1 MFLLKNLVSSI
12 SKVTQDLG
20 NIVSITP
27 VVNTGSSV
35 NVNVSDINIANVST
49 TGLLSNVI
57 STVTDT
63 VSHTSTDLVSNVV
76 GTVTG
81 TVGSTSPID
90 TVTNII
96 GGVTGGVTGNP
107 LEVVTDII
115 GGVTGGVVGGTSPI
129 SPVIDVVQGG
139 IDILQG
145 VESLKTEI
153 INTGIDTVADT
164 IIGVLPQAEHPVS
177 EIADLGTLTFETSR
191 DTVNG
196 ALEVVSDLVGGDI
209 QGATENATGILGTL
223 IQNGSTATGI
233 VTDILGGVTGTIGGV
248 TGGVDGN
255 PLEVITDIIGSVTGG
270 VGGDNPLGVVTD
282 IIGGVTGGII
292 GGGTS
297 PISPVIDVV
306 QGGIDI
312 LQGVESLKTEIIN
325 TGIDTVADTIIG
337 VLPQAEHPVSEIA
350 DLGTLTFETSRDT
363 VNGALEV
370 VSDLVGGDIQGAT
383 ENATGI
389 LGTLIQNGSTA
400 TGIVTDI
407 LGGVTGTI
415 GGVTGGIG
423 GDNPL
428 GVVTDIIGGVT
439 GGIGGDNPLGV
450 VTDIIGG
457 VTGGIGGDNP
467 LGVVT
472 DIIGGVTGGIG
483 GDNPLGVVTDI
494 IGGVTGGIGG
504 DNPLG
509 VVTDIIGGVT
519 GGIIGGGT
527 SPISPV
533 IDVVQGGI
541 DILQGV
547 ESLKT
552 EIINTGIDT
561 VADTIIGIL
570 PQAEHPVS
578 EIADLGTLTFET
590 SRDTVNGALEVVSDL
605 VGGDIQGATESATG
619 ILDTLITNGTTAT
632 GLVTEIIG
640 GVTGTIG
647 GVTGGDSPLGL
658 VTDLLGGLTGS
669 VGGDSPLGVV
679 TDLLGGLTGSVGGD
693 SPLGVVTD
701 LLGGL
706 TGGVTGGTDNP
717 IGIVTDI
724 VGSLTGGVTG
734 EGSLD
739 VISNLLGGLTGGS
752 LLGGVTSTVSSV
764 TNTTHTIVPT
774 SLLTDNFLENS
785 FNTV

>member
-63 VSHTSTDLVSNVV
+63 VSHTTTDLVSNVV

-153 INTGIDTVADT
+153 INTGIETVADAV
-164 IIGVLPQAEHPVS
+164 IGVLPQAEHPVS

-209 QGATENATGILGTL
+209 QGATESATGILDTL
-223 IQNGSTATGI
+223 ITNGTTATGI
-233 VTDILGGVTGTIGGV
+233 VTGVVGSVTDVIGGV

-255 PLEVITDIIGSVTGG
+255 PLEVITDIIGGVTGGVDGNPLEVITDIIGGVTGG

-407 LGGVTGTI
+407 LGVVTG
-415 GGVTGGIG
+415 
-423 GDNPL
+423 
-428 GVVTDIIGGVT
+428 
-439 GGIGGDNPLGV
+439 
-450 VTDIIGG
+450 
-457 VTGGIGGDNP
+457 
-467 LGVVT
+467 
-472 DIIGGVTGGIG
+472 
-483 GDNPLGVVTDI
+483 I

>member
-63 VSHTSTDLVSNVV
+63 VSHTTTDLVSNVV

-153 INTGIDTVADT
+153 INTGIETVADAV
-164 IIGVLPQAEHPVS
+164 IGVLPQAEHPVS

-209 QGATENATGILGTL
+209 QGATESATGILDTL
-223 IQNGSTATGI
+223 ITNGTTATGI
-233 VTDILGGVTGTIGGV
+233 VTGVVGSVTDVIGGVTGGVDGNPLEVITEIIGGV

-255 PLEVITDIIGSVTGG
+255 PLEVITDIIGGVTGG

-439 GGIGGDNPLGV
+439 GGI
-450 VTDIIGG
+450 
-457 VTGGIGGDNP
+457 
-467 LGVVT
+467 
-472 DIIGGVTGGIG
+472 
-483 GDNPLGVVTDI
+483 
-494 IGGVTGGIGG
+494 
-504 DNPLG
+504 
-509 VVTDIIGGVT
+509 
-519 GGIIGGGT
+519 IGGGT

-578 EIADLGTLTFET
+578 EIAELGTLTFET

-605 VGGDIQGATESATG
+605 VSGDIQGATESATG

>member
-1 MFLLKNLVSSI
+1 MFLLTNLVSSI
-12 SKVTQDLG
+12 SKITQDLG
-20 NIVSITP
+20 NIVS
-27 VVNTGSSV
+27 VNTTVTGSSSIEGQISTSGLL
-35 NVNVSDINIANVST
+35 SDTLSTVTNTLTTTT
-49 TGLLSNVI
+49 TGL
-57 STVTDT
+57 
-63 VSHTSTDLVSNVV
+63 VSDAV

-81 TVGSTSPID
+81 SIGSTSPVD

-96 GGVTGGVTGNP
+96 GGVTGGID
-107 LEVVTDII
+107 L
-115 GGVTGGVVGGTSPI
+115 GTSPI
-129 SPVIDVVQGG
+129 APVIDVVQGG

-164 IIGVLPQAEHPVS
+164 IIGVLPQTEHPVS

-196 ALEVVSDLVGGDI
+196 TLEVISDLVGGDI
-209 QGATENATGILGTL
+209 QGATESATGVVETL
-223 IQNGSTATGI
+223 ITNGTTATGI
-233 VTDILGGVTGTIGGV
+233 VTDVVGSITDVVGGVTGGVDGNPLEVITDIIGGV

-255 PLEVITDIIGSVTGG
+255 PLEVITDIIGGVTGG
-270 VGGDNPLGVVTD
+270 VDGNPLE
-282 IIGGVTGGII
+282 
-292 GGGTS
+292 
-297 PISPVIDVV
+297 VI
-306 QGGIDI
+306 
-312 LQGVESLKTEIIN
+312 
-325 TGIDTVADTIIG
+325 
-337 VLPQAEHPVSEIA
+337 
-350 DLGTLTFETSRDT
+350 
-363 VNGALEV
+363 
-370 VSDLVGGDIQGAT
+370 
-383 ENATGI
+383 
-389 LGTLIQNGSTA
+389 
-400 TGIVTDI
+400 
-407 LGGVTGTI
+407 
-415 GGVTGGIG
+415 
-423 GDNPL
+423 
-428 GVVTDIIGGVT
+428 TDIIGGVT
-439 GGIGGDNPLGV
+439 GGIGD
-450 VTDIIGG
+450 
-457 VTGGIGGDNP
+457 
-467 LGVVT
+467 
-472 DIIGGVTGGIG
+472 
-483 GDNPLGVVTDI
+483 
-494 IGGVTGGIGG
+494 
-504 DNPLG
+504 
-509 VVTDIIGGVT
+509 
-519 GGIIGGGT
+519 GT
-527 SPISPV
+527 SPIAPV

-570 PQAEHPVS
+570 PQTEYPVS
-578 EIADLGTLTFET
+578 DLADLGTLTFET

-632 GLVTEIIG
+632 GIINNIIGGATSGDSPLGVVTDIIGGVTGGVSGNPLEIVTDIIGGVTGGVDGNPLEVITDIIGGVTGGVDGNPLEVITDIIGGVTGGIGGGTSPISPVIDVVQGGIDILQGVESLKTEIINTGIDTVADTIISILPQAEHPVSELADLGTLTFETSRDTVNGTLEVISDLVGGDIQGATESATGILDTLITNGTTATGLVTEIIG
-640 GVTGTIG
+640 GLTGTIG
-647 GVTGGDSPLGL
+647 GVTGGDSSLGL

-669 VGGDSPLGVV
+669 VDGNSPLG
-679 TDLLGGLTGSVGGD
+679 L
-693 SPLGVVTD
+693 VTD

-717 IGIVTDI
+717 TIGIVTDI

-734 EGSLD
+734 EGGLD

>member
-20 NIVSITP
+20 NIIS
-27 VVNTGSSV
+27 VNTNVTGGSTVDGHISTSGLL
-35 NVNVSDINIANVST
+35 SDTLSTATNTLTTTT
-49 TGLLSNVI
+49 TGL
-57 STVTDT
+57 
-63 VSHTSTDLVSNVV
+63 VSDAV
-76 GTVTG
+76 GTVTSSI
-81 TVGSTSPID
+81 GSTSPVD

-96 GGVTGGVTGNP
+96 GGVTGGISGGNPLETVTNIIGGVTGGIDLGTSPIAPVIDVVQGGIDILQGVESLKTEIINTGIDTVADTIIGVLPQTEHPVSEIADLGTLTFETSRDTVNGTLEVISDLVGGDIQGATESATGVVETLITNGTTATGIVTDVVGSITDVVGGVTGGVDGNP
-107 LEVVTDII
+107 LEVITDII
-115 GGVTGGVVGGTSPI
+115 GGVTGGVDGNPLEVITDIIGGVTGGIGDGTSPI

-164 IIGVLPQAEHPVS
+164 IIGILPQTEHPVS
-177 EIADLGTLTFETSR
+177 DLADLGTLTFETSR

-209 QGATENATGILGTL
+209 QGATESATGILGTL
-223 IQNGSTATGI
+223 ITNGTTATGI
-233 VTDILGGVTGTIGGV
+233 VNNIIGGVTGGVDGSPLDVITDIIGGV

-255 PLEVITDIIGSVTGG
+255 PLEVITDIIGGVTGG
-270 VGGDNPLGVVTD
+270 VDGNPLEVITD
-282 IIGGVTGGII
+282 IIGGVTGGID
-292 GGGTS
+292 GN
-297 PISPVIDVV
+297 PLEVITD
-306 QGGIDI
+306 
-312 LQGVESLKTEIIN
+312 
-325 TGIDTVADTIIG
+325 IIG
-337 VLPQAEHPVSEIA
+337 S
-350 DLGTLTFETSRDT
+350 
-363 VNGALEV
+363 
-370 VSDLVGGDIQGAT
+370 
-383 ENATGI
+383 
-389 LGTLIQNGSTA
+389 
-400 TGIVTDI
+400 
-407 LGGVTGTI
+407 
-415 GGVTGGIG
+415 VTGGVDG
-423 GDNPL
+423 NPL
-428 GVVTDIIGGVT
+428 EVITDIIGGVT
-439 GGIGGDNPLGV
+439 GG
-450 VTDIIGG
+450 
-457 VTGGIGGDNP
+457 
-467 LGVVT
+467 
-472 DIIGGVTGGIG
+472 
-483 GDNPLGVVTDI
+483 
-494 IGGVTGGIGG
+494 
-504 DNPLG
+504 
-509 VVTDIIGGVT
+509 
-519 GGIIGGGT
+519 IGGGT

-647 GVTGGDSPLGL
+647 GVTGGDSSLGL
-658 VTDLLGGLTGS
+658 LTDLLGGLTGS
-669 VGGDSPLGVV
+669 VGGDS
-679 TDLLGGLTGSVGGD
+679 S
-693 SPLGVVTD
+693 LGVVTD

-724 VGSLTGGVTG
+724 VGSLTGGVTTG
-734 EGSLD
+734 EGGLD

>member
-1 MFLLKNLVSSI
+1 MFLLTNLVSSI
-12 SKVTQDLG
+12 SKITQDLG
-20 NIVSITP
+20 NIVS
-27 VVNTGSSV
+27 VNTTVTGSSSV
-35 NVNVSDINIANVST
+35 EGQISTSGLLSDTLSTVTNTLTTTT
-49 TGLLSNVI
+49 TGL
-57 STVTDT
+57 
-63 VSHTSTDLVSNVV
+63 VSDAV

-81 TVGSTSPID
+81 SIGSTSPVD

-96 GGVTGGVTGNP
+96 GGVTGGID
-107 LEVVTDII
+107 L
-115 GGVTGGVVGGTSPI
+115 GTSPI
-129 SPVIDVVQGG
+129 APVIDVVQGG

-164 IIGVLPQAEHPVS
+164 IIGVLPQTEHPVS

-196 ALEVVSDLVGGDI
+196 TLEVISDLVGGDI
-209 QGATENATGILGTL
+209 QGATESATGVVETL
-223 IQNGSTATGI
+223 ITNGTTATGI
-233 VTDILGGVTGTIGGV
+233 VTDVVGSITDVVGGVTGGVDGNPLEVITDIIGGV

-255 PLEVITDIIGSVTGG
+255 PLEVITDIIGGVTGG
-270 VGGDNPLGVVTD
+270 VDGNPLE
-282 IIGGVTGGII
+282 
-292 GGGTS
+292 
-297 PISPVIDVV
+297 VI
-306 QGGIDI
+306 
-312 LQGVESLKTEIIN
+312 
-325 TGIDTVADTIIG
+325 
-337 VLPQAEHPVSEIA
+337 
-350 DLGTLTFETSRDT
+350 
-363 VNGALEV
+363 
-370 VSDLVGGDIQGAT
+370 
-383 ENATGI
+383 
-389 LGTLIQNGSTA
+389 
-400 TGIVTDI
+400 
-407 LGGVTGTI
+407 
-415 GGVTGGIG
+415 
-423 GDNPL
+423 
-428 GVVTDIIGGVT
+428 TDIIGGVT
-439 GGIGGDNPLGV
+439 GGIGD
-450 VTDIIGG
+450 
-457 VTGGIGGDNP
+457 
-467 LGVVT
+467 
-472 DIIGGVTGGIG
+472 
-483 GDNPLGVVTDI
+483 
-494 IGGVTGGIGG
+494 
-504 DNPLG
+504 
-509 VVTDIIGGVT
+509 
-519 GGIIGGGT
+519 GT
-527 SPISPV
+527 SPIAPV

-570 PQAEHPVS
+570 PQTEYPVS
-578 EIADLGTLTFET
+578 DLADLGTLTFET

-619 ILDTLITNGTTAT
+619 ILDTLITNGSTATGIINNIIGGATSGDSPLGVVTDIIGGVTGGVSGNPLEVVTDIIGGVTGGVDGNPLEVITDIIGGVTGGVDGNPLEVITDIIGGVTGGVDGNPLEVITDIIGGVTGGIGDGTSPISPVIDVVQGGIDILQGVESLKTEIINTGIDTVADTIISILPQAEHPVSELADLGTLTFETSRDTVNGTLEVISDLVGGDIQGATESATGILDTLITNGTTAT

-640 GVTGTIG
+640 GLTGTIG
-647 GVTGGDSPLGL
+647 GVTGGDSSLGL
-658 VTDLLGGLTGS
+658 VTDLLGGLTGG
-669 VGGDSPLGVV
+669 VDGDSPLG
-679 TDLLGGLTGSVGGD
+679 L
-693 SPLGVVTD
+693 VTD

-734 EGSLD
+734 EGGLD

>member
-1 MFLLKNLVSSI
+1 MFLLKTLVSSI

-20 NIVSITP
+20 NIVS
-27 VVNTGSSV
+27 VNTTVTGSSSV
-35 NVNVSDINIANVST
+35 EGQISTSGLLSDTLSTVTNILTTTT
-49 TGLLSNVI
+49 TGL
-57 STVTDT
+57 
-63 VSHTSTDLVSNVV
+63 VSDAV

-81 TVGSTSPID
+81 SIGSTSPVD

-96 GGVTGGVTGNP
+96 GGVTGGISGGNPLEAVTNIIGGVTGGIGGGTSPISPVVEVVQGGIDILQGVESLKTEIINTGIDTVADTIIGALPQTEHPVSEIADLGTLTFETSRDTVNGTLEVISDLVGGDIQGATESATGVVETLITNGTTATGIVTGMVGSVTDVVGGVTGGVDGNPLEVVTDIIGGITGGVSGNP

-115 GGVTGGVVGGTSPI
+115 GGVTGGVSGNPLEVVTDFIGGVTGGVSGNPLEVVTDIIGGVTGGIGDGTSPI
-129 SPVIDVVQGG
+129 APVIDVVQGG

-164 IIGVLPQAEHPVS
+164 IIGILPQTEYPVS
-177 EIADLGTLTFETSR
+177 DLADLGNLTFETSR

-196 ALEVVSDLVGGDI
+196 ALETVSDLVGGDI
-209 QGATENATGILGTL
+209 QGATESATGILGTL
-223 IQNGSTATGI
+223 ITNGTTATGI
-233 VTDILGGVTGTIGGV
+233 INNIIGGATSGDSPLGVVTDIIGGVSGNPLEVVTDIIGGV

-255 PLEVITDIIGSVTGG
+255 PLEVITDIIGGVTGG
-270 VGGDNPLGVVTD
+270 VDGNPLEVITD
-282 IIGGVTGGII
+282 IIGGVTGGI

-325 TGIDTVADTIIG
+325 TGIDTVADTIISI
-337 VLPQAEHPVSEIA
+337 LPQAEHPVSELA

-363 VNGALEV
+363 VNGTLEV
-370 VSDLVGGDIQGAT
+370 I
-383 ENATGI
+383 
-389 LGTLIQNGSTA
+389 
-400 TGIVTDI
+400 
-407 LGGVTGTI
+407 
-415 GGVTGGIG
+415 
-423 GDNPL
+423 
-428 GVVTDIIGGVT
+428 
-439 GGIGGDNPLGV
+439 
-450 VTDIIGG
+450 
-457 VTGGIGGDNP
+457 
-467 LGVVT
+467 
-472 DIIGGVTGGIG
+472 
-483 GDNPLGVVTDI
+483 
-494 IGGVTGGIGG
+494 
-504 DNPLG
+504 
-509 VVTDIIGGVT
+509 
-519 GGIIGGGT
+519 
-527 SPISPV
+527 
-533 IDVVQGGI
+533 
-541 DILQGV
+541 
-547 ESLKT
+547 
-552 EIINTGIDT
+552 
-561 VADTIIGIL
+561 
-570 PQAEHPVS
+570 
-578 EIADLGTLTFET
+578 
-590 SRDTVNGALEVVSDL
+590 SDL

-640 GVTGTIG
+640 GLTGTIG
-647 GVTGGDSPLGL
+647 GVTGGDSSLGL
-658 VTDLLGGLTGS
+658 VTDLLGGLTGG
-669 VGGDSPLGVV
+669 VDGDSSLG
-679 TDLLGGLTGSVGGD
+679 L
-693 SPLGVVTD
+693 VTD

-734 EGSLD
+734 EGGLD

>member
-63 VSHTSTDLVSNVV
+63 VSHTTTDLVSNVV

-153 INTGIDTVADT
+153 INTGIETVADAV
-164 IIGVLPQAEHPVS
+164 IGVLPQAEHPVS

-209 QGATENATGILGTL
+209 QGATESATGILDTL
-223 IQNGSTATGI
+223 ITNGTTATGI
-233 VTDILGGVTGTIGGV
+233 VTGVVGSVTDVIGGV

-255 PLEVITDIIGSVTGG
+255 PLEVITDIIGG

-407 LGGVTGTI
+407 LGGVTGT
-415 GGVTGGIG
+415 
-423 GDNPL
+423 
-428 GVVTDIIGGVT
+428 
-439 GGIGGDNPLGV
+439 
-450 VTDIIGG
+450 
-457 VTGGIGGDNP
+457 
-467 LGVVT
+467 
-472 DIIGGVTGGIG
+472 
-483 GDNPLGVVTDI
+483 

-679 TDLLGGLTGSVGGD
+679 TDLLGDLTGSVGGD

>member
-1 MFLLKNLVSSI
+1 MFLLTNLVSSI
-12 SKVTQDLG
+12 SKITQDLG
-20 NIVSITP
+20 NIVS
-27 VVNTGSSV
+27 VNTTVTGSSSIEGQISTSGLL
-35 NVNVSDINIANVST
+35 SDTLSTVTNTLTTTT
-49 TGLLSNVI
+49 TGL
-57 STVTDT
+57 
-63 VSHTSTDLVSNVV
+63 VSDAV

-81 TVGSTSPID
+81 SIGSTSPVD

-96 GGVTGGVTGNP
+96 GGVTGGID
-107 LEVVTDII
+107 L
-115 GGVTGGVVGGTSPI
+115 GTSPI
-129 SPVIDVVQGG
+129 APVIDVVQGG

-164 IIGVLPQAEHPVS
+164 IIGVLPQTEHPVS

-196 ALEVVSDLVGGDI
+196 TLEVISDLVGGDI
-209 QGATENATGILGTL
+209 QGATESATGVVETL
-223 IQNGSTATGI
+223 ITNGTTATGI
-233 VTDILGGVTGTIGGV
+233 VTDVVGSITDVVGGVTGGVDGNPLEVITDIIGGV

-255 PLEVITDIIGSVTGG
+255 PLEVITDIIGGVTGG
-270 VGGDNPLGVVTD
+270 VDGNPLE
-282 IIGGVTGGII
+282 
-292 GGGTS
+292 
-297 PISPVIDVV
+297 VI
-306 QGGIDI
+306 
-312 LQGVESLKTEIIN
+312 
-325 TGIDTVADTIIG
+325 
-337 VLPQAEHPVSEIA
+337 
-350 DLGTLTFETSRDT
+350 
-363 VNGALEV
+363 
-370 VSDLVGGDIQGAT
+370 
-383 ENATGI
+383 
-389 LGTLIQNGSTA
+389 
-400 TGIVTDI
+400 
-407 LGGVTGTI
+407 
-415 GGVTGGIG
+415 
-423 GDNPL
+423 
-428 GVVTDIIGGVT
+428 TDIIGGVT
-439 GGIGGDNPLGV
+439 GGIGD
-450 VTDIIGG
+450 
-457 VTGGIGGDNP
+457 
-467 LGVVT
+467 
-472 DIIGGVTGGIG
+472 
-483 GDNPLGVVTDI
+483 
-494 IGGVTGGIGG
+494 
-504 DNPLG
+504 
-509 VVTDIIGGVT
+509 
-519 GGIIGGGT
+519 GT
-527 SPISPV
+527 SPIAPV

-570 PQAEHPVS
+570 PQTEYPVS
-578 EIADLGTLTFET
+578 DLADLGTLTFET

-619 ILDTLITNGTTAT
+619 ILDTLITNGSTATGIINNIIGGATSGDSPLGVVTDIIGGVTGGVSGNPLEVVTDIIGGVTGGVDGNPLEVITDIIGGVTGGVDGNPLEVITDIIGGVTGGVDGNPLEVITDIIGGVTGGIGDGTSPISPVIDVVQGGIDILQGVESLKTEIINTGIDTVADTIISILPQAEHPVSELADLGTLTFETSRDTVNGTLEVISDLVGGDIQGATESATGILDTLITNGTTAT

-640 GVTGTIG
+640 GLTGTIG
-647 GVTGGDSPLGL
+647 GVTGGDSSLGL

-669 VGGDSPLGVV
+669 VDGDSPLG
-679 TDLLGGLTGSVGGD
+679 L
-693 SPLGVVTD
+693 VTD

-734 EGSLD
+734 EGGLD

>member
-20 NIVSITP
+20 NIIS
-27 VVNTGSSV
+27 VNTNVTGGSTVDGHISTSGLL
-35 NVNVSDINIANVST
+35 SDTLSTATNTLTTTT
-49 TGLLSNVI
+49 TGL
-57 STVTDT
+57 
-63 VSHTSTDLVSNVV
+63 VSDAV

-81 TVGSTSPID
+81 SIGSTSPVD

-96 GGVTGGVTGNP
+96 GGVTGGISGGNP
-107 LEVVTDII
+107 LETVTNII
-115 GGVTGGVVGGTSPI
+115 GGVTGG
-129 SPVIDVVQGG
+129 
-139 IDILQG
+139 
-145 VESLKTEI
+145 
-153 INTGIDTVADT
+153 
-164 IIGVLPQAEHPVS
+164 
-177 EIADLGTLTFETSR
+177 
-191 DTVNG
+191 
-196 ALEVVSDLVGGDI
+196 
-209 QGATENATGILGTL
+209 
-223 IQNGSTATGI
+223 
-233 VTDILGGVTGTIGGV
+233 
-248 TGGVDGN
+248 
-255 PLEVITDIIGSVTGG
+255 
-270 VGGDNPLGVVTD
+270 
-282 IIGGVTGGII
+282 I

-337 VLPQAEHPVSEIA
+337 VLPQTEHPVSEIA

-383 ENATGI
+383 ESATGI
-389 LGTLIQNGSTA
+389 VETLINNGTTA
-400 TGIVTDI
+400 TGIVTGVVGSVTDVV
-407 LGGVTGTI
+407 GGVTGGVDGNPLEVITDII
-415 GGVTGGIG
+415 GGVTGGVDG
-423 GDNPL
+423 NPL
-428 GVVTDIIGGVT
+428 EVITDIIGGVT
-439 GGIGGDNPLGV
+439 GGIGGGTSPISPVIDVVQGGIDILQGVESLKTEIINTGIDTVADTIIGILPQTEHPVSDLADLGTLTFETSRDTVNGALEVVSDLVGGDIQGATESATGILGTLITNGTTATGIVNNIIGGVTGGVDGSPLDV
-450 VTDIIGG
+450 ITDIIGG
-457 VTGGIGGDNP
+457 VTGGVDGNP
-467 LGVVT
+467 LEVIT
-472 DIIGGVTGGIG
+472 DIIGGVTGGVDG
-483 GDNPLGVVTDI
+483 NPLEVITDI
-494 IGGVTGGIGG
+494 IGGVTGGVDG
-504 DNPLG
+504 NPLE
-509 VVTDIIGGVT
+509 VITDIIGGVT
-519 GGIIGGGT
+519 GGIGGGT

-647 GVTGGDSPLGL
+647 GVTGGDSSLGL
-658 VTDLLGGLTGS
+658 LTDLLGGLTGS
-669 VGGDSPLGVV
+669 VGGDS
-679 TDLLGGLTGSVGGD
+679 S
-693 SPLGVVTD
+693 LGVVTD

-724 VGSLTGGVTG
+724 VGSLTGGVTTG
-734 EGSLD
+734 EGGLD

-774 SLLTDNFLENS
+774 SLLTDSFLENS

>member
-20 NIVSITP
+20 NTIS
-27 VVNTGSSV
+27 VNTTVTGGSSV
-35 NVNVSDINIANVST
+35 EGQISTSGLLSDTLSTVTNTLTTTT
-49 TGLLSNVI
+49 TGLI
-57 STVTDT
+57 SDT
-63 VSHTSTDLVSNVV
+63 V

-81 TVGSTSPID
+81 SIGSTSPVD

-96 GGVTGGVTGNP
+96 GGVTGGIDLGTSPISPVIDVVQGGIDILQGVESLKTEIINTGIETVADTIIGVLPQTEHPVSEIADLGTLTFETSRDTVNGTLEVISDLVGGDIQGATESATGVVETLITNGTTATGIVTEVVGSITDVVGGVTGGVDGNP
-107 LEVVTDII
+107 LEVITDII
-115 GGVTGGVVGGTSPI
+115 GGVTGGVDGNPLEVITDIIGGVTGGVDGNPLEVITDIIGGVTGGIGDGTSPI

-164 IIGVLPQAEHPVS
+164 IIGILPQTEYPVS
-177 EIADLGTLTFETSR
+177 DLADLGTLTFETSR

-209 QGATENATGILGTL
+209 QGATESATGILDTL
-223 IQNGSTATGI
+223 ITNGTTATGI
-233 VTDILGGVTGTIGGV
+233 INNIIGGATSGDSPLGVVTDIIGGV

-255 PLEVITDIIGSVTGG
+255 PLEVITDIIGGVTGG
-270 VGGDNPLGVVTD
+270 VDGNPLEVITD
-282 IIGGVTGGII
+282 IIGGVTGGVDGNPLEVITDII
-292 GGGTS
+292 GGGT
-297 PISPVIDVV
+297 
-306 QGGIDI
+306 GGVD
-312 LQGVESLKTEIIN
+312 GN
-325 TGIDTVADTIIG
+325 
-337 VLPQAEHPVSEIA
+337 P
-350 DLGTLTFETSRDT
+350 
-363 VNGALEV
+363 LEV
-370 VSDLVGGDIQGAT
+370 I
-383 ENATGI
+383 
-389 LGTLIQNGSTA
+389 
-400 TGIVTDI
+400 
-407 LGGVTGTI
+407 
-415 GGVTGGIG
+415 
-423 GDNPL
+423 
-428 GVVTDIIGGVT
+428 TDIIGGVT
-439 GGIGGDNPLGV
+439 GG
-450 VTDIIGG
+450 
-457 VTGGIGGDNP
+457 
-467 LGVVT
+467 
-472 DIIGGVTGGIG
+472 
-483 GDNPLGVVTDI
+483 
-494 IGGVTGGIGG
+494 
-504 DNPLG
+504 
-509 VVTDIIGGVT
+509 
-519 GGIIGGGT
+519 IGGGT

-640 GVTGTIG
+640 GLTGTIG
-647 GVTGGDSPLGL
+647 GVTGGDSSLGL
-658 VTDLLGGLTGS
+658 
-669 VGGDSPLGVV
+669 
-679 TDLLGGLTGSVGGD
+679 
-693 SPLGVVTD
+693 VTD

-734 EGSLD
+734 EGGLD

>member
-1 MFLLKNLVSSI
+1 MFLLTNLVSSI
-12 SKVTQDLG
+12 SKITQDLG
-20 NIVSITP
+20 NIVS
-27 VVNTGSSV
+27 VNTTVTGSSSIEGQISTSGLL
-35 NVNVSDINIANVST
+35 SDTLSTVTNTLTTTT
-49 TGLLSNVI
+49 TGLVSDAV
-57 STVTDT
+57 STVTG
-63 VSHTSTDLVSNVV
+63 SI
-76 GTVTG
+76 
-81 TVGSTSPID
+81 GSTSPVD

-96 GGVTGGVTGNP
+96 GGVTGGID
-107 LEVVTDII
+107 L
-115 GGVTGGVVGGTSPI
+115 GTSPI
-129 SPVIDVVQGG
+129 APVIDVVQGG

-164 IIGVLPQAEHPVS
+164 IIGVLPQTEHPVS

-196 ALEVVSDLVGGDI
+196 TLEVISDLVGGDI
-209 QGATENATGILGTL
+209 QGATESATGVVETL
-223 IQNGSTATGI
+223 ITNGTTATGI
-233 VTDILGGVTGTIGGV
+233 VTDVVGSITDVVGGVTGGVDGNPLEVITDIIGGV

-255 PLEVITDIIGSVTGG
+255 PLEVITDIIGGVTGG
-270 VGGDNPLGVVTD
+270 VDGNPLE
-282 IIGGVTGGII
+282 
-292 GGGTS
+292 
-297 PISPVIDVV
+297 VI
-306 QGGIDI
+306 
-312 LQGVESLKTEIIN
+312 
-325 TGIDTVADTIIG
+325 
-337 VLPQAEHPVSEIA
+337 
-350 DLGTLTFETSRDT
+350 
-363 VNGALEV
+363 
-370 VSDLVGGDIQGAT
+370 
-383 ENATGI
+383 
-389 LGTLIQNGSTA
+389 
-400 TGIVTDI
+400 
-407 LGGVTGTI
+407 
-415 GGVTGGIG
+415 
-423 GDNPL
+423 
-428 GVVTDIIGGVT
+428 TDIIGGVT
-439 GGIGGDNPLGV
+439 GGIGD
-450 VTDIIGG
+450 
-457 VTGGIGGDNP
+457 
-467 LGVVT
+467 
-472 DIIGGVTGGIG
+472 
-483 GDNPLGVVTDI
+483 
-494 IGGVTGGIGG
+494 
-504 DNPLG
+504 
-509 VVTDIIGGVT
+509 
-519 GGIIGGGT
+519 GT
-527 SPISPV
+527 SPIAPV

-570 PQAEHPVS
+570 PQTEYPVS
-578 EIADLGTLTFET
+578 DLADLGTLTFET

-619 ILDTLITNGTTAT
+619 ILDTLITNGSTATGIINNIIGGATSGDSPLGVVTDIIGGVTGGVSGNPLEVVTDIIGGVTGGVDGNPLEVITDIIGGVTGGVDGNPLEVITDIIGGVTGGIGDGTSPISPVIDVVQGGIDILQGVESLKTEIINTGIDTVADTIISILPQAEHPVSELADLGTLTFETSRDTVNGTLEVISDLVGGDIQGATESATGILDTLITNGTTAT

-640 GVTGTIG
+640 GLTGTIG
-647 GVTGGDSPLGL
+647 GVTGGDSSLGL

-669 VGGDSPLGVV
+669 VDGDSPLG
-679 TDLLGGLTGSVGGD
+679 L
-693 SPLGVVTD
+693 VTD

-734 EGSLD
+734 EGGLD

>member
-1 MFLLKNLVSSI
+1 MFLLTNLVSSI
-12 SKVTQDLG
+12 SKITQDLG
-20 NIVSITP
+20 NIVS
-27 VVNTGSSV
+27 VNTTVTGSSSIEGQISTSGLL
-35 NVNVSDINIANVST
+35 SDTLSTVTNTLTTTT
-49 TGLLSNVI
+49 TGL
-57 STVTDT
+57 
-63 VSHTSTDLVSNVV
+63 VSDAV

-81 TVGSTSPID
+81 SIGSTSPVD

-96 GGVTGGVTGNP
+96 GGVTGGID
-107 LEVVTDII
+107 L
-115 GGVTGGVVGGTSPI
+115 GTSPI
-129 SPVIDVVQGG
+129 APVIDVVQGG

-164 IIGVLPQAEHPVS
+164 IIGVLPQTEHPVS
-177 EIADLGTLTFETSR
+177 EIADLGTLTFETSRDTVNGTLEVISDLVGGDIQGATESATGVVETLITNGTTATGIVTDVVGSITDVVGGVTGGVDGNPLEVITDIIGGVTGGVDGNPLEVITDIIGGVTGGVDGNPLEVITDIIGGVTGGIGDGTSPIAPVIDVVQGGIDILQGVESLKTEIINTGIDTVADTIIGILPQTEYPVSDLADLGTLTFETSR

-209 QGATENATGILGTL
+209 QGATESATGILDTL
-223 IQNGSTATGI
+223 ITNGTTATGI
-233 VTDILGGVTGTIGGV
+233 INNIIGGATSGDSPLGVVTDIIGGV

-255 PLEVITDIIGSVTGG
+255 PLEVITDIIGGVTGG
-270 VGGDNPLGVVTD
+270 VDGNPLEVITD
-282 IIGGVTGGII
+282 IIGGVTGGVDGNPLEVITDIIGGVTGGI

-325 TGIDTVADTIIG
+325 TGIDTVADTII
-337 VLPQAEHPVSEIA
+337 S
-350 DLGTLTFETSRDT
+350 
-363 VNGALEV
+363 
-370 VSDLVGGDIQGAT
+370 
-383 ENATGI
+383 
-389 LGTLIQNGSTA
+389 
-400 TGIVTDI
+400 
-407 LGGVTGTI
+407 
-415 GGVTGGIG
+415 
-423 GDNPL
+423 
-428 GVVTDIIGGVT
+428 
-439 GGIGGDNPLGV
+439 
-450 VTDIIGG
+450 
-457 VTGGIGGDNP
+457 
-467 LGVVT
+467 
-472 DIIGGVTGGIG
+472 
-483 GDNPLGVVTDI
+483 
-494 IGGVTGGIGG
+494 
-504 DNPLG
+504 
-509 VVTDIIGGVT
+509 
-519 GGIIGGGT
+519 
-527 SPISPV
+527 
-533 IDVVQGGI
+533 
-541 DILQGV
+541 
-547 ESLKT
+547 
-552 EIINTGIDT
+552 
-561 VADTIIGIL
+561 IL

-578 EIADLGTLTFET
+578 ELADLGTLTFET

-640 GVTGTIG
+640 GLTGTIG
-647 GVTGGDSPLGL
+647 GVTGGDSSLGL

-669 VGGDSPLGVV
+669 VDGDNPLG
-679 TDLLGGLTGSVGGD
+679 L
-693 SPLGVVTD
+693 VTD

-734 EGSLD
+734 EGGLD

>member
-1 MFLLKNLVSSI
+1 
-12 SKVTQDLG
+12 
-20 NIVSITP
+20 
-27 VVNTGSSV
+27 
-35 NVNVSDINIANVST
+35 
-49 TGLLSNVI
+49 
-57 STVTDT
+57 
-63 VSHTSTDLVSNVV
+63 
-76 GTVTG
+76 
-81 TVGSTSPID
+81 
-90 TVTNII
+90 
-96 GGVTGGVTGNP
+96 
-107 LEVVTDII
+107 
-115 GGVTGGVVGGTSPI
+115 SPI

-164 IIGVLPQAEHPVS
+164 IIGILPQTEHPVS
-177 EIADLGTLTFETSR
+177 DLADLGTLTFETSR

-209 QGATENATGILGTL
+209 QGATESATGILGTL
-223 IQNGSTATGI
+223 ITNGTTATGI
-233 VTDILGGVTGTIGGV
+233 VNNIIGGATGGVDGSPLDVITDIIGGV

-255 PLEVITDIIGSVTGG
+255 PLEVITDIIGGVTGG
-270 VGGDNPLGVVTD
+270 VDGNPLEVITD
-282 IIGGVTGGII
+282 IIGGVTGGVDGNPLELITDIIGGVTGGVDGNPLEVITDIIGGVTGGI

-383 ENATGI
+383 E
-389 LGTLIQNGSTA
+389 
-400 TGIVTDI
+400 
-407 LGGVTGTI
+407 
-415 GGVTGGIG
+415 
-423 GDNPL
+423 
-428 GVVTDIIGGVT
+428 
-439 GGIGGDNPLGV
+439 
-450 VTDIIGG
+450 
-457 VTGGIGGDNP
+457 
-467 LGVVT
+467 
-472 DIIGGVTGGIG
+472 
-483 GDNPLGVVTDI
+483 
-494 IGGVTGGIGG
+494 
-504 DNPLG
+504 
-509 VVTDIIGGVT
+509 
-519 GGIIGGGT
+519 
-527 SPISPV
+527 
-533 IDVVQGGI
+533 
-541 DILQGV
+541 
-547 ESLKT
+547 
-552 EIINTGIDT
+552 
-561 VADTIIGIL
+561 
-570 PQAEHPVS
+570 
-578 EIADLGTLTFET
+578 
-590 SRDTVNGALEVVSDL
+590 
-605 VGGDIQGATESATG
+605 SATG
-619 ILDTLITNGTTAT
+619 ILYTLITNGTTAT

-640 GVTGTIG
+640 GLTGTIG
-647 GVTGGDSPLGL
+647 GATGGDSSLGL
-658 VTDLLGGLTGS
+658 LTDLLGGLTGS
-669 VGGDSPLGVV
+669 VGGDS
-679 TDLLGGLTGSVGGD
+679 S
-693 SPLGVVTD
+693 LGVVTD

-734 EGSLD
+734 EGGLD

-774 SLLTDNFLENS
+774 SLLTDSFLENS

>member
-1 MFLLKNLVSSI
+1 MNTTV
-12 SKVTQDLG
+12 
-20 NIVSITP
+20 
-27 VVNTGSSV
+27 TGSSSV
-35 NVNVSDINIANVST
+35 EGQISTSGLLSDTLSTVTNTLTTTT
-49 TGLLSNVI
+49 TGL
-57 STVTDT
+57 
-63 VSHTSTDLVSNVV
+63 VSDAV

-81 TVGSTSPID
+81 SIGSTSPVD

-96 GGVTGGVTGNP
+96 GGVTGGID
-107 LEVVTDII
+107 L
-115 GGVTGGVVGGTSPI
+115 GTSPI
-129 SPVIDVVQGG
+129 APVIDVVQGG

-164 IIGVLPQAEHPVS
+164 IIGVLPQTEHPVS

-196 ALEVVSDLVGGDI
+196 TLEVISDLVGGDI
-209 QGATENATGILGTL
+209 QGATESATGVVETL
-223 IQNGSTATGI
+223 ITNGTTATGI
-233 VTDILGGVTGTIGGV
+233 VTDVVGSITDVVGGVTGGVDGNPLEVITDIIGGV

-255 PLEVITDIIGSVTGG
+255 PLEVITDIIGGVTGG
-270 VGGDNPLGVVTD
+270 VDGNPLE
-282 IIGGVTGGII
+282 
-292 GGGTS
+292 
-297 PISPVIDVV
+297 VI
-306 QGGIDI
+306 
-312 LQGVESLKTEIIN
+312 
-325 TGIDTVADTIIG
+325 
-337 VLPQAEHPVSEIA
+337 
-350 DLGTLTFETSRDT
+350 
-363 VNGALEV
+363 
-370 VSDLVGGDIQGAT
+370 
-383 ENATGI
+383 
-389 LGTLIQNGSTA
+389 
-400 TGIVTDI
+400 
-407 LGGVTGTI
+407 
-415 GGVTGGIG
+415 
-423 GDNPL
+423 
-428 GVVTDIIGGVT
+428 TDIIGGVT
-439 GGIGGDNPLGV
+439 GGIGD
-450 VTDIIGG
+450 
-457 VTGGIGGDNP
+457 
-467 LGVVT
+467 
-472 DIIGGVTGGIG
+472 
-483 GDNPLGVVTDI
+483 
-494 IGGVTGGIGG
+494 
-504 DNPLG
+504 
-509 VVTDIIGGVT
+509 
-519 GGIIGGGT
+519 GT
-527 SPISPV
+527 SPIAPV
-533 IDVVQGGI
+533 IEVVQSGI

-570 PQAEHPVS
+570 PQTEYPVS
-578 EIADLGTLTFET
+578 DLADLGTLTFET

-632 GLVTEIIG
+632 GIINNIIGGATSGDSPLGVVTDIIGGVTGGVSGNPLEIVTDIIGGVTGGVDGNPLEVITDIIGGVTGGVDGNPLEVITDIIGGVTGGVDGNPLEVITDIIGGVTGGIGGGTSPISPVIDVVQGGIDILQGVESLKTEIINTGIDTVADTIISILPQAEHPVSELADLGTLTFETSRDTVNGTLEVISDLVGGDIQGATESATGILDTLITNGTTATGLVTEIIG
-640 GVTGTIG
+640 GLTGTIG
-647 GVTGGDSPLGL
+647 GVTGGDSSLGL

-669 VGGDSPLGVV
+669 VDGDSPLG
-679 TDLLGGLTGSVGGD
+679 L
-693 SPLGVVTD
+693 VTD

-734 EGSLD
+734 EGGLD

>member
-20 NIVSITP
+20 NIIS
-27 VVNTGSSV
+27 VNTTVTGGSSV
-35 NVNVSDINIANVST
+35 EGQISTSGLLSDTLSTVTNTLTTTT
-49 TGLLSNVI
+49 TGLI
-57 STVTDT
+57 SDT
-63 VSHTSTDLVSNVV
+63 V

-81 TVGSTSPID
+81 SIGSTSPVD

-96 GGVTGGVTGNP
+96 GGVTGGID
-107 LEVVTDII
+107 L
-115 GGVTGGVVGGTSPI
+115 GTSPI

-153 INTGIDTVADT
+153 INTGIETVADT
-164 IIGVLPQAEHPVS
+164 IIGVLPQTEHPVS
-177 EIADLGTLTFETSR
+177 EIADLGTLTFETSRDTVNGTLEVISDLVGGDIQGATESATGVVETLITNGTTATGIVTEVVGSITDVVGGVTGGVDGNPLEVITDIIGGVTGGVDGNPLEVITDIIGGVTGGVDGNPLEVITDIIGGVTGGIGDGTSPISPVIDVVQGGIDIIQGVESLKTEIINTGIDTVADTIIGILPQTEYPVSDLADLGTLTFETSR

-209 QGATENATGILGTL
+209 QGATESATGILDTL
-223 IQNGSTATGI
+223 ITNGTTATGI
-233 VTDILGGVTGTIGGV
+233 INNIIGGATSGDSPLGVVTDIIGGV

-255 PLEVITDIIGSVTGG
+255 PLEVITDIIGGVTGG
-270 VGGDNPLGVVTD
+270 VDGNPLEVITD
-282 IIGGVTGGII
+282 IIGGVTGGVDGNPLEVITDIIGGVTGGVDGNPLEVITDIIGGVTGGI

-325 TGIDTVADTIIG
+325 TGIDTVA
-337 VLPQAEHPVSEIA
+337 
-350 DLGTLTFETSRDT
+350 
-363 VNGALEV
+363 N
-370 VSDLVGGDIQGAT
+370 
-383 ENATGI
+383 
-389 LGTLIQNGSTA
+389 
-400 TGIVTDI
+400 
-407 LGGVTGTI
+407 
-415 GGVTGGIG
+415 
-423 GDNPL
+423 
-428 GVVTDIIGGVT
+428 
-439 GGIGGDNPLGV
+439 
-450 VTDIIGG
+450 
-457 VTGGIGGDNP
+457 
-467 LGVVT
+467 
-472 DIIGGVTGGIG
+472 
-483 GDNPLGVVTDI
+483 
-494 IGGVTGGIGG
+494 
-504 DNPLG
+504 
-509 VVTDIIGGVT
+509 
-519 GGIIGGGT
+519 
-527 SPISPV
+527 
-533 IDVVQGGI
+533 
-541 DILQGV
+541 
-547 ESLKT
+547 
-552 EIINTGIDT
+552 
-561 VADTIIGIL
+561 TIIGIL

-640 GVTGTIG
+640 GLTGTIG
-647 GVTGGDSPLGL
+647 GVTGGDSSLGL

-669 VGGDSPLGVV
+669 VDGDSPLG
-679 TDLLGGLTGSVGGD
+679 L
-693 SPLGVVTD
+693 VTD

-734 EGSLD
+734 EGGLD

-752 LLGGVTSTVSSV
+752 LLGGVTSTVSNV

>member
-1 MFLLKNLVSSI
+1 MFLLTNLVSSI
-12 SKVTQDLG
+12 SKITQDLG
-20 NIVSITP
+20 NIVS
-27 VVNTGSSV
+27 VNTTVTGSSSIEGQISTSGLLSGTLSTV
-35 NVNVSDINIANVST
+35 TNTLTTTT
-49 TGLLSNVI
+49 TGL
-57 STVTDT
+57 
-63 VSHTSTDLVSNVV
+63 VSDAV

-81 TVGSTSPID
+81 SIGSTSPVD

-96 GGVTGGVTGNP
+96 GGVTGGID
-107 LEVVTDII
+107 L
-115 GGVTGGVVGGTSPI
+115 GTSPI
-129 SPVIDVVQGG
+129 APVIDVVQGG

-164 IIGVLPQAEHPVS
+164 IIGVLPQTEHPVS

-196 ALEVVSDLVGGDI
+196 TLEVISDLVGGDI
-209 QGATENATGILGTL
+209 QGATESATGVVETL
-223 IQNGSTATGI
+223 ITNGTTATGI
-233 VTDILGGVTGTIGGV
+233 VTDVVGSITDVVGGVTGGVDGNPLEVITDIIGGV

-255 PLEVITDIIGSVTGG
+255 PLEVITDIIG
-270 VGGDNPLGVVTD
+270 
-282 IIGGVTGGII
+282 
-292 GGGTS
+292 
-297 PISPVIDVV
+297 
-306 QGGIDI
+306 
-312 LQGVESLKTEIIN
+312 
-325 TGIDTVADTIIG
+325 
-337 VLPQAEHPVSEIA
+337 
-350 DLGTLTFETSRDT
+350 
-363 VNGALEV
+363 
-370 VSDLVGGDIQGAT
+370 
-383 ENATGI
+383 
-389 LGTLIQNGSTA
+389 
-400 TGIVTDI
+400 
-407 LGGVTGTI
+407 
-415 GGVTGGIG
+415 GVTGGIG
-423 GDNPL
+423 D
-428 GVVTDIIGGVT
+428 
-439 GGIGGDNPLGV
+439 
-450 VTDIIGG
+450 
-457 VTGGIGGDNP
+457 
-467 LGVVT
+467 
-472 DIIGGVTGGIG
+472 
-483 GDNPLGVVTDI
+483 
-494 IGGVTGGIGG
+494 
-504 DNPLG
+504 
-509 VVTDIIGGVT
+509 
-519 GGIIGGGT
+519 GT
-527 SPISPV
+527 SPIAPV

-570 PQAEHPVS
+570 PQTEYPVS
-578 EIADLGTLTFET
+578 DLADLGTLTFET

-619 ILDTLITNGTTAT
+619 ILDTLITNGSTATGIINNIIGGATSGDSPLGVVTDIIGGVTGGVSGNPLEVVTDIIGGVTGGVDGNPLEVITDIIGGVTGGVDGNPLEVITDIIGGVTGGVDGNPLEVITDIIGGVTGGVDGNPLEVITDIIGGVTGGIGGGTSPISPVIDVVQGGIDILQGVESLKTEIINTGIDTVADTIISILPQAEHPVSELADLGTLTFETSRDTVNGTLEVISDLVGGDIQGATESATGVLDTLITNGTTAT

-640 GVTGTIG
+640 GLTGTIG
-647 GVTGGDSPLGL
+647 GVTGGDSSLGL

-669 VGGDSPLGVV
+669 VDGDSPLG
-679 TDLLGGLTGSVGGD
+679 L
-693 SPLGVVTD
+693 VTD

-724 VGSLTGGVTG
+724 VGGLTGGVTG
-734 EGSLD
+734 EGGLD

>member
-1 MFLLKNLVSSI
+1 M
-12 SKVTQDLG
+12 
-20 NIVSITP
+20 
-27 VVNTGSSV
+27 
-35 NVNVSDINIANVST
+35 
-49 TGLLSNVI
+49 
-57 STVTDT
+57 
-63 VSHTSTDLVSNVV
+63 
-76 GTVTG
+76 
-81 TVGSTSPID
+81 
-90 TVTNII
+90 
-96 GGVTGGVTGNP
+96 
-107 LEVVTDII
+107 
-115 GGVTGGVVGGTSPI
+115 
-129 SPVIDVVQGG
+129 
-139 IDILQG
+139 
-145 VESLKTEI
+145 
-153 INTGIDTVADT
+153 
-164 IIGVLPQAEHPVS
+164 
-177 EIADLGTLTFETSR
+177 
-191 DTVNG
+191 
-196 ALEVVSDLVGGDI
+196 
-209 QGATENATGILGTL
+209 
-223 IQNGSTATGI
+223 
-233 VTDILGGVTGTIGGV
+233 
-248 TGGVDGN
+248 
-255 PLEVITDIIGSVTGG
+255 
-270 VGGDNPLGVVTD
+270 
-282 IIGGVTGGII
+282 
-292 GGGTS
+292 
-297 PISPVIDVV
+297 
-306 QGGIDI
+306 
-312 LQGVESLKTEIIN
+312 
-325 TGIDTVADTIIG
+325 
-337 VLPQAEHPVSEIA
+337 
-350 DLGTLTFETSRDT
+350 
-363 VNGALEV
+363 
-370 VSDLVGGDIQGAT
+370 
-383 ENATGI
+383 
-389 LGTLIQNGSTA
+389 
-400 TGIVTDI
+400 
-407 LGGVTGTI
+407 
-415 GGVTGGIG
+415 
-423 GDNPL
+423 
-428 GVVTDIIGGVT
+428 
-439 GGIGGDNPLGV
+439 
-450 VTDIIGG
+450 GG

-752 LLGGVTSTVSSV
+752 LLGGVTCTVSSV

>member
-1 MFLLKNLVSSI
+1 MNTTV
-12 SKVTQDLG
+12 
-20 NIVSITP
+20 
-27 VVNTGSSV
+27 TGSSSIEGQISTSGLL
-35 NVNVSDINIANVST
+35 SDTLSTVTNTLTTTT
-49 TGLLSNVI
+49 TGL
-57 STVTDT
+57 
-63 VSHTSTDLVSNVV
+63 VSDAV

-81 TVGSTSPID
+81 SIGSTSPVD

-96 GGVTGGVTGNP
+96 GGVTGGID
-107 LEVVTDII
+107 L
-115 GGVTGGVVGGTSPI
+115 GTSPI
-129 SPVIDVVQGG
+129 APVIDVVQGG

-164 IIGVLPQAEHPVS
+164 IIGVLPQTEHPVS

-196 ALEVVSDLVGGDI
+196 TLEVISDLVGGDI
-209 QGATENATGILGTL
+209 QGATESATGVVETL
-223 IQNGSTATGI
+223 ITNGTTATGI
-233 VTDILGGVTGTIGGV
+233 VTDVVGSITDVVGGVTGGVDGNPLEVITDIIGGV

-255 PLEVITDIIGSVTGG
+255 PLEVITDIIGGVTGG
-270 VGGDNPLGVVTD
+270 VDGNPLE
-282 IIGGVTGGII
+282 
-292 GGGTS
+292 
-297 PISPVIDVV
+297 VI
-306 QGGIDI
+306 
-312 LQGVESLKTEIIN
+312 
-325 TGIDTVADTIIG
+325 
-337 VLPQAEHPVSEIA
+337 
-350 DLGTLTFETSRDT
+350 
-363 VNGALEV
+363 
-370 VSDLVGGDIQGAT
+370 
-383 ENATGI
+383 
-389 LGTLIQNGSTA
+389 
-400 TGIVTDI
+400 
-407 LGGVTGTI
+407 
-415 GGVTGGIG
+415 
-423 GDNPL
+423 
-428 GVVTDIIGGVT
+428 TDIIGGVT
-439 GGIGGDNPLGV
+439 GGIGD
-450 VTDIIGG
+450 
-457 VTGGIGGDNP
+457 
-467 LGVVT
+467 
-472 DIIGGVTGGIG
+472 
-483 GDNPLGVVTDI
+483 
-494 IGGVTGGIGG
+494 
-504 DNPLG
+504 
-509 VVTDIIGGVT
+509 
-519 GGIIGGGT
+519 GT
-527 SPISPV
+527 SPIAPV

-570 PQAEHPVS
+570 PQTEYPVS
-578 EIADLGTLTFET
+578 DLADLGTLTFET

-632 GLVTEIIG
+632 GIINNIIGGATSGDSPLGVVTDIIGGVTGGVSGNPLEIVTDIIGGVTGGVDGNPLEVITDIIGGVTGGVDGNPLEVITDIIGGVTGGVDGNPLEVITDIIGGVTGGIGGGTSPISPVIDVVQGGIDILQGVESLKTEIINTGIDTVADTIISILPQAEHPVSELADLGTLTFETSRDTVNGALEVVSDLVGGDIQGATESATGILDMLITNGTTATGLVTEIIG
-640 GVTGTIG
+640 GLTGTIG
-647 GVTGGDSPLGL
+647 GVTGGDSSLGL

-669 VGGDSPLGVV
+669 VDGDNPLG
-679 TDLLGGLTGSVGGD
+679 L
-693 SPLGVVTD
+693 VTD

-734 EGSLD
+734 EGGLD

>member
-20 NIVSITP
+20 NIIS
-27 VVNTGSSV
+27 VNTNVTGGSSV
-35 NVNVSDINIANVST
+35 DGHISTSGLLSDTLSTVTNTLTSTT
-49 TGLLSNVI
+49 TGL
-57 STVTDT
+57 
-63 VSHTSTDLVSNVV
+63 VSDVA

-81 TVGSTSPID
+81 SIGSTSPVD

-96 GGVTGGVTGNP
+96 GGVTGGISGGNPLEAVTNIIGGVTGGIGGGTFPISPVVEVVQGGIDILQGVESLKTEIINTGIDTVADTIIGALPQTEHPVSEIADLGTLTFETSRDTVNGTLEVISDLVGGDIQGATESATGVIETLITNGTTATGIVTEVVGSITDVVGGVTGGIDGNP
-107 LEVVTDII
+107 LEVITDII
-115 GGVTGGVVGGTSPI
+115 GGVTGGVDGNPLEVITDIIGGVTGGIGDGTSPI
-129 SPVIDVVQGG
+129 APVIDVVQGG

-164 IIGVLPQAEHPVS
+164 IIGILPQTEYPVS
-177 EIADLGTLTFETSR
+177 DLADLGTLTFETSR

-209 QGATENATGILGTL
+209 QGATESATGILGTL
-223 IQNGSTATGI
+223 VTNGSTATGI
-233 VTDILGGVTGTIGGV
+233 VNNIIGGVTSGDSPLGVVTDIIGGVTGGVGGNPLEVITDIIGGVTGGVDGNPLEIITDIIGGV

-255 PLEVITDIIGSVTGG
+255 PLEVITDIIGGVTGG
-270 VGGDNPLGVVTD
+270 VDGNPLEVITD
-282 IIGGVTGGII
+282 IIGGVTGGVDGNPLEIITDIIGGVTGGI

-325 TGIDTVADTIIG
+325 TGIDTVADTII
-337 VLPQAEHPVSEIA
+337 S
-350 DLGTLTFETSRDT
+350 
-363 VNGALEV
+363 
-370 VSDLVGGDIQGAT
+370 
-383 ENATGI
+383 
-389 LGTLIQNGSTA
+389 
-400 TGIVTDI
+400 
-407 LGGVTGTI
+407 
-415 GGVTGGIG
+415 
-423 GDNPL
+423 
-428 GVVTDIIGGVT
+428 
-439 GGIGGDNPLGV
+439 
-450 VTDIIGG
+450 
-457 VTGGIGGDNP
+457 
-467 LGVVT
+467 
-472 DIIGGVTGGIG
+472 
-483 GDNPLGVVTDI
+483 
-494 IGGVTGGIGG
+494 
-504 DNPLG
+504 
-509 VVTDIIGGVT
+509 
-519 GGIIGGGT
+519 
-527 SPISPV
+527 
-533 IDVVQGGI
+533 
-541 DILQGV
+541 
-547 ESLKT
+547 
-552 EIINTGIDT
+552 
-561 VADTIIGIL
+561 IL

-640 GVTGTIG
+640 GLTGTIG
-647 GVTGGDSPLGL
+647 GVTGGDSSL
-658 VTDLLGGLTGS
+658 DL
-669 VGGDSPLGVV
+669 
-679 TDLLGGLTGSVGGD
+679 
-693 SPLGVVTD
+693 VTD

-734 EGSLD
+734 EGGLD

-774 SLLTDNFLENS
+774 SLLTDNFLDNS

>member
-20 NIVSITP
+20 NIIS
-27 VVNTGSSV
+27 VNTNVTGGSSIDGHI
-35 NVNVSDINIANVST
+35 STSGLLANTLSTATNTLTTTT
-49 TGLLSNVI
+49 TGL
-57 STVTDT
+57 
-63 VSHTSTDLVSNVV
+63 VSDAV

-81 TVGSTSPID
+81 SIGSTSPVD

-96 GGVTGGVTGNP
+96 GGVTGGISGGNP
-107 LEVVTDII
+107 LETVTNII
-115 GGVTGGVVGGTSPI
+115 GGVTGGIGGTSPI

-153 INTGIDTVADT
+153 INTGIETVADT
-164 IIGVLPQAEHPVS
+164 IIGVLPQTEHPVS
-177 EIADLGTLTFETSR
+177 EIADLGTLTFETSRDTVNGTLEVISDLVGGDIQGATEAATGVVETLITNGTTAAGIVTEVVGSITDVVGGVTGGVDGNPLEVITDIIGGVTGGVDGNPLEVITDIIGGVTGGIDGNPLEVITDIIGGVTGGVDGNPLEVITDIIGGVTGGIGGGTSPISPVIDVVQGGIDILQGVESLKTDIINTGIDTVADTIIGILPQTEHPVSDLADLGTLTFETSR

-209 QGATENATGILGTL
+209 QGATESATGILDTL
-223 IQNGSTATGI
+223 ITNGTTATGI
-233 VTDILGGVTGTIGGV
+233 VNNIIGGV

-255 PLEVITDIIGSVTGG
+255 PLEVITDIIGGVTGG
-270 VGGDNPLGVVTD
+270 VTGGVDGNPLEVITD
-282 IIGGVTGGII
+282 IIGGVTGGI

-297 PISPVIDVV
+297 PISPVIDV
-306 QGGIDI
+306 I
-312 LQGVESLKTEIIN
+312 
-325 TGIDTVADTIIG
+325 
-337 VLPQAEHPVSEIA
+337 
-350 DLGTLTFETSRDT
+350 
-363 VNGALEV
+363 
-370 VSDLVGGDIQGAT
+370 
-383 ENATGI
+383 
-389 LGTLIQNGSTA
+389 
-400 TGIVTDI
+400 
-407 LGGVTGTI
+407 
-415 GGVTGGIG
+415 
-423 GDNPL
+423 
-428 GVVTDIIGGVT
+428 
-439 GGIGGDNPLGV
+439 
-450 VTDIIGG
+450 
-457 VTGGIGGDNP
+457 
-467 LGVVT
+467 
-472 DIIGGVTGGIG
+472 
-483 GDNPLGVVTDI
+483 
-494 IGGVTGGIGG
+494 
-504 DNPLG
+504 
-509 VVTDIIGGVT
+509 
-519 GGIIGGGT
+519 
-527 SPISPV
+527 
-533 IDVVQGGI
+533 QGGI

-640 GVTGTIG
+640 GLTGTIG
-647 GVTGGDSPLGL
+647 GVTGGDSSLGL

-669 VGGDSPLGVV
+669 VGGDS
-679 TDLLGGLTGSVGGD
+679 S
-693 SPLGVVTD
+693 LGVVTD

-739 VISNLLGGLTGGS
+739 VISNLLGGLTGGN
-752 LLGGVTSTVSSV
+752 LLGGVTSTVSNV

>member
-1 MFLLKNLVSSI
+1 MFLLKTLVSSI

-20 NIVSITP
+20 NIIS
-27 VVNTGSSV
+27 VNTNVTGGSSV
-35 NVNVSDINIANVST
+35 DGHISTSGLLSDTLSTATNTLTTTT
-49 TGLLSNVI
+49 TGL
-57 STVTDT
+57 
-63 VSHTSTDLVSNVV
+63 VSDAV

-81 TVGSTSPID
+81 SIGSTSPVD

-96 GGVTGGVTGNP
+96 GGVTGGISGNP
-107 LEVVTDII
+107 LETVTNII
-115 GGVTGGVVGGTSPI
+115 GGVTGGIDLGTSPI
-129 SPVIDVVQGG
+129 APVIDVVQGG

-153 INTGIDTVADT
+153 INTGIETVADA
-164 IIGVLPQAEHPVS
+164 IIGILPQTEHPVS

-209 QGATENATGILGTL
+209 QGATESATGILDTL
-223 IQNGSTATGI
+223 ITNGTTATGI
-233 VTDILGGVTGTIGGV
+233 VTGVVGGVTGGVDGNPLEVITDIIGGV

-255 PLEVITDIIGSVTGG
+255 PLEVITDIIG
-270 VGGDNPLGVVTD
+270 
-282 IIGGVTGGII
+282 GVTGGI

-325 TGIDTVADTIIG
+325 TGIDTVADTIISI
-337 VLPQAEHPVSEIA
+337 LPQTEHPVSDLA

-363 VNGALEV
+363 VNGALET

-383 ENATGI
+383 ESATGI
-389 LGTLIQNGSTA
+389 LDTLITNGTTA
-400 TGIVTDI
+400 TGIVNNI
-407 LGGVTGTI
+407 I
-415 GGVTGGIG
+415 GGVTS
-423 GDNPL
+423 GDSPL

-439 GGIGGDNPLGV
+439 GGVGGNPLEV
-450 VTDIIGG
+450 ITDIIGG
-457 VTGGIGGDNP
+457 VTGGVDGNP
-467 LGVVT
+467 LEVIT
-472 DIIGGVTGGIG
+472 DIIGGVTGGVDG
-483 GDNPLGVVTDI
+483 NPLEVITDI
-494 IGGVTGGIGG
+494 IGGVTGG
-504 DNPLG
+504 
-509 VVTDIIGGVT
+509 
-519 GGIIGGGT
+519 IGGGT

-632 GLVTEIIG
+632 GLLTEILG

-647 GVTGGDSPLGL
+647 GA
-658 VTDLLGGLTGS
+658 
-669 VGGDSPLGVV
+669 
-679 TDLLGGLTGSVGGD
+679 TGSVGGD

-706 TGGVTGGTDNP
+706 TGGVTGGESPLGVVTDLLGGLTGGVTGGVGGDNP

-734 EGSLD
+734 GSGLD

-764 TNTTHTIVPT
+764 TNTTHTIVPS

>member
-20 NIVSITP
+20 NIIS
-27 VVNTGSSV
+27 VNTNVTGGSTVDGHISTSGLL
-35 NVNVSDINIANVST
+35 SDTLSTATNTLTTTT
-49 TGLLSNVI
+49 TGL
-57 STVTDT
+57 
-63 VSHTSTDLVSNVV
+63 VSDAV

-81 TVGSTSPID
+81 SIGSTSPVD

-96 GGVTGGVTGNP
+96 GGVTGGISSGNP
-107 LEVVTDII
+107 LETVTNII
-115 GGVTGGVVGGTSPI
+115 GGVTGGIGGTSPI

-209 QGATENATGILGTL
+209 QGATESATGILDTL
-223 IQNGSTATGI
+223 ITNGTTATGI
-233 VTDILGGVTGTIGGV
+233 VTGVVGSVTDVVGGVTGGVEGNPLEVITDIIGGV

-255 PLEVITDIIGSVTGG
+255 PLEVITDIIGGVTGG
-270 VGGDNPLGVVTD
+270 VDGNPLEVITD
-282 IIGGVTGGII
+282 IIGGVTGGIGGGTSPISPVIDVVQGGIDILQGVESLKTEIINTGIDTVADTIIGILPQTEHPVSDLADLGTLTFETSRDTVNGALEVVSDLVGGDIQGATESATGILGTLITNGTTATGIVNNIIGGATGGVDGSPLDVITDIIGGVTGGVDGNPLEVITDIIGGVTGGIDGNPLEVITDIIGGVTGGVDGNPLEVITDIIGGVTGGVDGNPLEVITDIIGGVTGGI

-383 ENATGI
+383 E
-389 LGTLIQNGSTA
+389 
-400 TGIVTDI
+400 
-407 LGGVTGTI
+407 
-415 GGVTGGIG
+415 
-423 GDNPL
+423 
-428 GVVTDIIGGVT
+428 
-439 GGIGGDNPLGV
+439 
-450 VTDIIGG
+450 
-457 VTGGIGGDNP
+457 
-467 LGVVT
+467 
-472 DIIGGVTGGIG
+472 
-483 GDNPLGVVTDI
+483 
-494 IGGVTGGIGG
+494 
-504 DNPLG
+504 
-509 VVTDIIGGVT
+509 
-519 GGIIGGGT
+519 
-527 SPISPV
+527 
-533 IDVVQGGI
+533 
-541 DILQGV
+541 
-547 ESLKT
+547 
-552 EIINTGIDT
+552 
-561 VADTIIGIL
+561 
-570 PQAEHPVS
+570 
-578 EIADLGTLTFET
+578 
-590 SRDTVNGALEVVSDL
+590 
-605 VGGDIQGATESATG
+605 SATG

-640 GVTGTIG
+640 GLTGTIG
-647 GVTGGDSPLGL
+647 GATGGDSSLGL
-658 VTDLLGGLTGS
+658 LTDLLGGLTGS
-669 VGGDSPLGVV
+669 VGGDS
-679 TDLLGGLTGSVGGD
+679 S
-693 SPLGVVTD
+693 LGVVTD

-734 EGSLD
+734 EGGLD

-774 SLLTDNFLENS
+774 SLLTDSFLENS

>member
-1 MFLLKNLVSSI
+1 MFLLTNLVSSI
-12 SKVTQDLG
+12 SKITQDLG
-20 NIVSITP
+20 NIVS
-27 VVNTGSSV
+27 VNTTVTGSSSIEGQISTSGLL
-35 NVNVSDINIANVST
+35 SDTLSTVTNTLTTTT
-49 TGLLSNVI
+49 TGL
-57 STVTDT
+57 
-63 VSHTSTDLVSNVV
+63 VSDAV

-81 TVGSTSPID
+81 SIGSTSPVD

-96 GGVTGGVTGNP
+96 GGVTGGIDLGTSPIAPVIDVVQGGIDILQGVESLKTKIINTGIDTVADTIIGVLPQTEHPVSEIADLGTLTFETSRDTVNGTLEVISDLVGGDIQGATESATGVVETLITNGTTATGIVTDVVGSITDVVGGVTGGVDGNP
-107 LEVVTDII
+107 LEVITDII
-115 GGVTGGVVGGTSPI
+115 GGVTGGVDGNPLEVITDIIGGVTGGVDGNPLEVITDIIGGVTGGIGDGTSPI
-129 SPVIDVVQGG
+129 APVIDVVQGG

-164 IIGVLPQAEHPVS
+164 IIGILPQTEYPVS
-177 EIADLGTLTFETSR
+177 DLADLGTLTFETSR

-209 QGATENATGILGTL
+209 QGATESATGILDTL
-223 IQNGSTATGI
+223 ITNGTTATGI
-233 VTDILGGVTGTIGGV
+233 INNIIGGATSGDSPLGVVTDIIGGV

-255 PLEVITDIIGSVTGG
+255 PLEVITDIIGGVTGG
-270 VGGDNPLGVVTD
+270 VDGNPLEVITD
-282 IIGGVTGGII
+282 IIGGVTGGVDGNPLEVITDIIGGVTGGI

-325 TGIDTVADTIIG
+325 TGIDTVADTII
-337 VLPQAEHPVSEIA
+337 S
-350 DLGTLTFETSRDT
+350 
-363 VNGALEV
+363 
-370 VSDLVGGDIQGAT
+370 
-383 ENATGI
+383 
-389 LGTLIQNGSTA
+389 
-400 TGIVTDI
+400 
-407 LGGVTGTI
+407 
-415 GGVTGGIG
+415 
-423 GDNPL
+423 
-428 GVVTDIIGGVT
+428 
-439 GGIGGDNPLGV
+439 
-450 VTDIIGG
+450 
-457 VTGGIGGDNP
+457 
-467 LGVVT
+467 
-472 DIIGGVTGGIG
+472 
-483 GDNPLGVVTDI
+483 
-494 IGGVTGGIGG
+494 
-504 DNPLG
+504 
-509 VVTDIIGGVT
+509 
-519 GGIIGGGT
+519 
-527 SPISPV
+527 
-533 IDVVQGGI
+533 
-541 DILQGV
+541 
-547 ESLKT
+547 
-552 EIINTGIDT
+552 
-561 VADTIIGIL
+561 IL

-578 EIADLGTLTFET
+578 ELADLGTLTFET

-640 GVTGTIG
+640 GLTGTIG
-647 GVTGGDSPLGL
+647 GVTGGDSSLGL

-669 VGGDSPLGVV
+669 VDGDNPLG
-679 TDLLGGLTGSVGGD
+679 L
-693 SPLGVVTD
+693 VTD

-734 EGSLD
+734 EGGLD

>member
-1 MFLLKNLVSSI
+1 MFLLTNLVSSI
-12 SKVTQDLG
+12 SKITQDLG
-20 NIVSITP
+20 NIVS
-27 VVNTGSSV
+27 VNTTVTGSSSV
-35 NVNVSDINIANVST
+35 EGQISTSGLLSDTLSTVTNTLTTTT
-49 TGLLSNVI
+49 TGL
-57 STVTDT
+57 
-63 VSHTSTDLVSNVV
+63 VSDAI

-81 TVGSTSPID
+81 SIGSTSPVD

-96 GGVTGGVTGNP
+96 GGVTGGID
-107 LEVVTDII
+107 L
-115 GGVTGGVVGGTSPI
+115 GTSPI
-129 SPVIDVVQGG
+129 APVIDVVQGG
-139 IDILQG
+139 IDILQD

-164 IIGVLPQAEHPVS
+164 IIGVLPQTEHPVS

-196 ALEVVSDLVGGDI
+196 TLEVISDLVGGDI
-209 QGATENATGILGTL
+209 QGATESATGVVETL
-223 IQNGSTATGI
+223 ITNGTTATGI
-233 VTDILGGVTGTIGGV
+233 VTDVVGSITDVVGGVTGGVDGNPLEVITDIIGGV

-255 PLEVITDIIGSVTGG
+255 PLEVITDIIGGVTGG
-270 VGGDNPLGVVTD
+270 VDGNPLE
-282 IIGGVTGGII
+282 
-292 GGGTS
+292 
-297 PISPVIDVV
+297 VI
-306 QGGIDI
+306 
-312 LQGVESLKTEIIN
+312 
-325 TGIDTVADTIIG
+325 
-337 VLPQAEHPVSEIA
+337 
-350 DLGTLTFETSRDT
+350 
-363 VNGALEV
+363 
-370 VSDLVGGDIQGAT
+370 
-383 ENATGI
+383 
-389 LGTLIQNGSTA
+389 
-400 TGIVTDI
+400 
-407 LGGVTGTI
+407 
-415 GGVTGGIG
+415 
-423 GDNPL
+423 
-428 GVVTDIIGGVT
+428 TDIIGGVT
-439 GGIGGDNPLGV
+439 GGIGD
-450 VTDIIGG
+450 
-457 VTGGIGGDNP
+457 
-467 LGVVT
+467 
-472 DIIGGVTGGIG
+472 
-483 GDNPLGVVTDI
+483 
-494 IGGVTGGIGG
+494 
-504 DNPLG
+504 
-509 VVTDIIGGVT
+509 
-519 GGIIGGGT
+519 GT
-527 SPISPV
+527 SPIAPV

-570 PQAEHPVS
+570 PQTEYPVS
-578 EIADLGTLTFET
+578 DLADLGTLTFET

-632 GLVTEIIG
+632 GIINNIIGGATSGDSPLGVVTDIIGGVTGGVSGNPLEIVTDIIGGVTGGVDGNPLEVITDIIGGVTGGVDGNPLEVITDIIGGVTGGVDGNPLEVITDIIGGVTGGIGGGTSPISPVIDVVQGGIDILQGVESLKTEIINTGIDTVADTIISILPQAEHPVSELADLGTLTFETSRDTVNGTLEVISDLVGGDIQGATESATGILDTLITNGTTATGLVTEIIG
-640 GVTGTIG
+640 GLTGTIG
-647 GVTGGDSPLGL
+647 GVTGGDSSLGL

-669 VGGDSPLGVV
+669 VDGDSPLG
-679 TDLLGGLTGSVGGD
+679 L
-693 SPLGVVTD
+693 VTD

-734 EGSLD
+734 EGGLD

>member
-63 VSHTSTDLVSNVV
+63 VSNTTTDLISNVV

-81 TVGSTSPID
+81 TVGSTNPID

-153 INTGIDTVADT
+153 INTGIETVADAV
-164 IIGVLPQAEHPVS
+164 IGVLPQAEHPVS

-209 QGATENATGILGTL
+209 QGATESATGILDTL
-223 IQNGSTATGI
+223 ITNGTTATGI
-233 VTDILGGVTGTIGGV
+233 VTGVAGSVTDVIGGV

-255 PLEVITDIIGSVTGG
+255 PLEVITDIIGGVTGG

-439 GGIGGDNPLGV
+439 GGI
-450 VTDIIGG
+450 
-457 VTGGIGGDNP
+457 
-467 LGVVT
+467 
-472 DIIGGVTGGIG
+472 
-483 GDNPLGVVTDI
+483 
-494 IGGVTGGIGG
+494 
-504 DNPLG
+504 
-509 VVTDIIGGVT
+509 
-519 GGIIGGGT
+519 IGGGT

-561 VADTIIGIL
+561 VADTIIGVL

>member
-20 NIVSITP
+20 NIIS
-27 VVNTGSSV
+27 VNTNVTGGSTVDGHISTSGLL
-35 NVNVSDINIANVST
+35 SDTLSTATNTLTTTT
-49 TGLLSNVI
+49 TGL
-57 STVTDT
+57 
-63 VSHTSTDLVSNVV
+63 VSDAV

-81 TVGSTSPID
+81 SIGSTSPVD

-96 GGVTGGVTGNP
+96 GGVTGGISGGNP
-107 LEVVTDII
+107 LETVTNII
-115 GGVTGGVVGGTSPI
+115 GGVTGGIGGGTSPI

-139 IDILQG
+139 IDILQS

-164 IIGVLPQAEHPVS
+164 IISVLPQAEHPVS

-209 QGATENATGILGTL
+209 QGATESATGIVETL
-223 IQNGSTATGI
+223 INNGTTATGI
-233 VTDILGGVTGTIGGV
+233 VTGVVGSVTDVVGGVTGGVEGNPLEVITDIIGGV

-255 PLEVITDIIGSVTGG
+255 PLEVITDIIGGVTGG
-270 VGGDNPLGVVTD
+270 VDGNPLEVITD
-282 IIGGVTGGII
+282 IIGGVTGGI

-325 TGIDTVADTIIG
+325 TGIDTIADTIIG
-337 VLPQAEHPVSEIA
+337 ILPQTEHPVSDLA
-350 DLGTLTFETSRDT
+350 GLGTLTFETSRDT

-383 ENATGI
+383 ESATGI
-389 LGTLIQNGSTA
+389 LGTLITNGTTA
-400 TGIVTDI
+400 TGIVNNIIGGAT
-407 LGGVTGTI
+407 GGVDGS
-415 GGVTGGIG
+415 
-423 GDNPL
+423 PL
-428 GVVTDIIGGVT
+428 DVITDIIGGVT
-439 GGIGGDNPLGV
+439 GGVDGNPLEV
-450 VTDIIGG
+450 ITDIIGG
-457 VTGGIGGDNP
+457 VTGGVDGNP
-467 LGVVT
+467 LEVIT
-472 DIIGGVTGGIG
+472 DIIGGVTGGVDG
-483 GDNPLGVVTDI
+483 NPLEVITDI
-494 IGGVTGGIGG
+494 IGGVTGGVDG
-504 DNPLG
+504 NPLE
-509 VVTDIIGGVT
+509 VITDIIGGVT
-519 GGIIGGGT
+519 GGVDGNPLEVITDIIGSVTGGIGGGT

-533 IDVVQGGI
+533 IDVIQGGI

-561 VADTIIGIL
+561 VADTIIGAL

-640 GVTGTIG
+640 GLTGTIG
-647 GVTGGDSPLGL
+647 GATGGDSSLGL
-658 VTDLLGGLTGS
+658 LTDLLGGLTGS
-669 VGGDSPLGVV
+669 VGGDS
-679 TDLLGGLTGSVGGD
+679 S
-693 SPLGVVTD
+693 LGVVTD

-734 EGSLD
+734 EGGLD

-774 SLLTDNFLENS
+774 SLLTDSFLENS

>member
-20 NIVSITP
+20 NVVSVNTT
-27 VVNTGSSV
+27 VNTGSSV
-35 NVNVSDINIANVST
+35 DAHVST
-49 TGLLSNVI
+49 SGLLSNVI
-57 STVTDT
+57 STVTNT
-63 VSHTSTDLVSNVV
+63 VTHTATGLVSDVV

-81 TVGSTSPID
+81 TVGSTNPLE
-90 TVTNII
+90 TVTNVV
-96 GGVTGGVTGNP
+96 GGVTGGLTGGVSGGNP
-107 LEVVTDII
+107 LEVVTGVIGGI
-115 GGVTGGVVGGTSPI
+115 TGGVTGGTSPL
-129 SPVIDVVQGG
+129 SPIIDVVQGG

-153 INTGIDTVADT
+153 INTGIETVAGT
-164 IIGVLPQAEHPVS
+164 IIGVLPQTEHPVS

-209 QGATENATGILGTL
+209 SGATASATGIVETL
-223 IQNGSTATGI
+223 INNGTTATGI
-233 VTDILGGVTGTIGGV
+233 VTGVVGSVTDVVGGV
-248 TGGVDGN
+248 TGGVGGN
-255 PLEVITDIIGSVTGG
+255 PLE
-270 VGGDNPLGVVTD
+270 VVTD
-282 IIGGVTGGII
+282 IIGGVTGGVGGNPLEVVTDII
-292 GGGTS
+292 GGVTGGVGGNPLEVVTDIIGGVTGGGGTS

-337 VLPQAEHPVSEIA
+337 ILPQTEHPVSEIA

-383 ENATGI
+383 ESATGI
-389 LGTLIQNGSTA
+389 LGTLINNGTTA
-400 TGIVTDI
+400 AGIITGVVGSATD
-407 LGGVTGTI
+407 VV
-415 GGVTGGIG
+415 GGVTGGVG
-423 GDNPL
+423 GNPL
-428 GVVTDIIGGVT
+428 EVVTDIIGGVT
-439 GGIGGDNPLGV
+439 GGVSGNPLEV

-457 VTGGIGGDNP
+457 VTGGVGGNP
-467 LGVVT
+467 LEVVT
-472 DIIGGVTGGIG
+472 DIIGGVTGG
-483 GDNPLGVVTDI
+483 
-494 IGGVTGGIGG
+494 
-504 DNPLG
+504 
-509 VVTDIIGGVT
+509 
-519 GGIIGGGT
+519 IGGGT

-570 PQAEHPVS
+570 PQVEHPVS

-619 ILDTLITNGTTAT
+619 IIGTLITNGSTAT
-632 GLVTEIIG
+632 GLLTEILG

-647 GVTGGDSPLGL
+647 GVTGGDSPLG
-658 VTDLLGGLTGS
+658 
-669 VGGDSPLGVV
+669 VV
-679 TDLLGGLTGSVGGD
+679 TDLLGS
-693 SPLGVVTD
+693 
-701 LLGGL
+701 L
-706 TGGVTGGTDNP
+706 TGGVTGGTENP

-734 EGSLD
+734 QGGLD
-739 VISNLLGGLTGGS
+739 VISNLLGGLTSGS
-752 LLGGVTSTVSSV
+752 LLGGVTSTVTSV
-764 TNTTHTIVPT
+764 TNTTHTIVPQ
-774 SLLTDNFLENS
+774 SLLTDNFLDNS
-785 FNTV
+785 FHTV